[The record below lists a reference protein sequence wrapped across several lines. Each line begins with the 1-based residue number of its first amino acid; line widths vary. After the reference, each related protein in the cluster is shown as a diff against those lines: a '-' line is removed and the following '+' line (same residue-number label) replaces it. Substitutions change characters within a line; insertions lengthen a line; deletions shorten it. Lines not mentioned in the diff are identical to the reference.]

1 MKTEVYSWRVS
12 PEIKKN
18 LERTARRR
26 KLSVAQALEQATQDW
41 VSKNSEP
48 LEDEEEQEQR
58 RLHQAVMKF
67 AGTLES
73 GDPNRSTSVSERVR
87 QKLGKRYGR

>member
-26 KLSVAQALEQATQDW
+26 NLSVAQALEQATQDW

-48 LEDEEEQEQR
+48 LEDEEEQR
-58 RLHQAVMKF
+58 WLHQGVMKF

-73 GDPNRSTSVSERVR
+73 GDPNRSTGVSERVR
-87 QKLGKRYGR
+87 QKLRKRYGR